1 MAITDRGS
9 ARIMAT
15 DSTGAMV
22 IGAPTITGTRQRA
35 IAASDD
41 GGLTL
46 IASAKSCRSRAS
58 TDQYRPTFLKRSDG
72 LLRISQPKFEI
83 ALGCSVHCLS
93 AE

>member
-22 IGAPTITGTRQRA
+22 IGALIITGAKHRA
-35 IAASDD
+35 IAASDG

-46 IASAKSCRSRAS
+46 IASAKSCRSRSRA
-58 TDQYRPTFLKRSDG
+58 DQYQPTFLLKAQRLDA
-72 LLRISQPKFEI
+72 QDFQTK
-83 ALGCSVHCLS
+83 V
-93 AE
+93 